1 MMSCKVHLKN
11 YLSIAA
17 ICLFLWYFLEKELLQ
32 MVERKERLFVLVGTH
47 GGYGYYLTVASVFV
61 FLYLVF
67 LRDMVQ
73 PFSVYG
79 VISGG
84 RSRHMFFCFKQLLFH
99 SVLYSCIYV
108 LVQILGVAVLVEWKQ
123 LVQSHFFIVMILY
136 IISLILIFTFTG
148 VCYLGI
154 YILTKQVVLSMII
167 TVAIQ
172 MTLAFWGKTGLLYGG
187 ITIVDVIP
195 TRIGIYE
202 VVWFLNRIMDGCIIG
217 FLYIFIKCIYEKKDI
232 L

>member
-1 MMSCKVHLKN
+1 MMSCKVHLKK
-11 YLSIAA
+11 YLSMAA
-17 ICLFLWYFLEKELLQ
+17 ICLFLWYFLEKGFLQ

-47 GGYGYYLTVASVFV
+47 GGYGYYLTIASVFV

-84 RSRHMFFCFKQLLFH
+84 RSRHMFLCFKQLFFH
-99 SVLYSCIYV
+99 SVLYSCIYA
-108 LVQILGVAVLVEWKQ
+108 LVQILGVVFLVEWKE
-123 LVQSHFFIVMILY
+123 LVRSHFFMVMILY
-136 IISLILIFTFTG
+136 IISLISIFTFAG

-154 YILTKQVVLSMII
+154 YIFTKRVVLSMII
-167 TVAIQ
+167 TIAIQ
-172 MTLAFWGKTGLLYGG
+172 MAIAFFGKTDLLYGG
-187 ITIVDVIP
+187 ITIVDVMP
-195 TRIGIYE
+195 TRIGIHE
-202 VVWFLNRIMDGCIIG
+202 IVWFLNRIMDGCIIG
-217 FLYIFIKCIYEKKDI
+217 FLYIFIKRIYEKKDI